1 MRIVFCVMAV
11 VLAQQLAAPPAA
23 LMAGQPAGVAKATL
37 DYEYFKTKVQPIFL
51 EKRTGY
57 TRCVVCH
64 AGSGE
69 GGGAGFLQ
77 RLAPGATTWD
87 EEQSRKNFAA
97 VSRLVVPGQPMKS
110 RLLTHPL
117 EPTAGGDEFHNGGR
131 QFKSQDDPQFQT
143 LAAWV
148 SGKTGGGSQR

>member
-1 MRIVFCVMAV
+1 MRIVFGVMAL

-23 LMAGQPAGVAKATL
+23 LMAGQAAGAAKAL

-69 GGGAGFLQ
+69 GGAGFLQ
-77 RLAPGATTWD
+77 RLSPGATTWD

-148 SGKTGGGSQR
+148 TGKAPGSAQR

>member
-1 MRIVFCVMAV
+1 MRTVFWAMIAIFA
-11 VLAQQLAAPPAA
+11 LLIAGPTAALTAGQAGAAP
-23 LMAGQPAGVAKATL
+23 KAL
-37 DYEYFKTKVQPIFL
+37 DYEYFKTKVQPVFL

-77 RLAPGATTWD
+77 RLSPGAAAWD

-148 SGKTGGGSQR
+148 NGRTGGGSDR

>member
-1 MRIVFCVMAV
+1 MRIVFCVTAS
-11 VLAQQLAAPPAA
+11 VLALQLAASSGALTAQPPAA
-23 LMAGQPAGVAKATL
+23 AAKPAL
-37 DYEYFKTKVQPIFL
+37 DYEFFKTQVQPVFL
-51 EKRTGY
+51 IKRPGY

-64 AGSGE
+64 SGDGE
-69 GGGAGFLQ
+69 VGFLQ
-77 RLAPGATTWD
+77 PLSPGATTWD

-97 VSRLVVPGQPMKS
+97 VSRFVVPGQPMKS

-117 EPTAGGDEFHNGGR
+117 DPTAGGDEFHNGGR

-148 SGKTGGGSQR
+148 TGKTAGGAGR

>member
-1 MRIVFCVMAV
+1 MRIVFWVMTIV
-11 VLAQQLAAPPAA
+11 FAQQLAASPGAITAQQPPPP
-23 LMAGQPAGVAKATL
+23 QPKML
-37 DYEYFKTKVQPIFL
+37 DYDYFKTKVQPIFL

-69 GGGAGFLQ
+69 GGAGFLQ
-77 RLAPGATTWD
+77 RLSPGATAWD
-87 EEQSRKNFAA
+87 EEQSRKNFAS

-131 QFKSQDDPQFQT
+131 QFTSQTDPQFQT